1 MNTFSDLQAIDLDLD
16 LALRVQPMGNPLLK
30 ISINHDV
37 VYHGRLTHLLEI
49 RRQLLLLQP
58 FAVTVELLDKDYHSN
73 QETAVVIEQLTID
86 GFELIPRW
94 NHLSTYDNDHQRSQ
108 PTHYLGFVGTWS
120 LLVDRPFYQ
129 WHHQAANQ
137 GMLLTLDQ

>member
-1 MNTFSDLQAIDLDLD
+1 MNTFSDLQAIDLDL
-16 LALRVQPMGNPLLK
+16 ALRVQPVGNPLLK
-30 ISINHDV
+30 VSINHDV

-49 RRQLLLLQP
+49 RRQLPLLQP

-86 GFELIPRW
+86 GFGLIPRW
-94 NHLSTYDNDHQRSQ
+94 NHLSTYDNDHQCSQ

-120 LLVDRPFYQ
+120 LRVDRPFYQ